1 MARVNDYGGVRLSAP
16 WCVVMPRGAVAFRI
30 VDRYELAVFLS
41 EANRQATH
49 AELAASDL
57 DQAVENDDSD
67 RLWYSVHS
75 LLIALAN
82 LSKLMWP
89 AGDGS
94 RARGLTL
101 RALLG
106 VPDDSPLKTR
116 RFRNHWE
123 HFDARLDKWARKARK
138 PPPNES
144 IGPLSRFPNRNLFL
158 KQYDPK
164 TRKLGFRGQS
174 FELTPVLKAVSRIRQ
189 LAYVYG
195 NEAAAG
201 TLNAEKVARAVK
213 ARKSPN

>member
-1 MARVNDYGGVRLSAP
+1 MARVNGYGRLR
-16 WCVVMPRGAVAFRI
+16 WVPRSAVALN
-30 VDRYELAVFLS
+30 VMDRYELAVFLS
-41 EANRQATH
+41 EINRQSTH

-57 DQAVENDDSD
+57 AQAVKNDDRD

-94 RARGLTL
+94 RARGLWL
-101 RALLG
+101 RVLLAIT
-106 VPDDSPLKTR
+106 DDSPVKRHL
-116 RFRNHWE
+116 FRNHWE
-123 HFDARLDKWARKARK
+123 HYDARLDKWARKARR

-164 TRKLGFRGQS
+164 ARKLGFRGQS
-174 FELTPVLKAVSRIRQ
+174 FE
-189 LAYVYG
+189 
-195 NEAAAG
+195 
-201 TLNAEKVARAVK
+201 
-213 ARKSPN
+213 